1 MAGNRVQPVARAI
14 GLAVA
19 VTALVGCYTLQPT
32 GGPVPEVGSR
42 VAFDVNDAGRLAL
55 GGSMGPEIDQI
66 EGRLVERDTTDYLIA
81 VSAVHLLRGG
91 DQVWSG
97 ERVHIRPA
105 YVSRTYE
112 RRFSPGRT
120 VVLSAIGV
128 AVVAAFVSQAL
139 VGSGNESPSRG
150 SDSSGATVRIPIG
163 VHRLPHLGRP

>member
-19 VTALVGCYTLQPT
+19 VSALVGCYTLQPT

-42 VAFDVNDAGRLAL
+42 VAFDVNDVGRVAL
-55 GGSMGPEIDQI
+55 GGTMGPEIDQI
-66 EGRLVERDTTDYLIA
+66 EGTLIQHDTSEYLVA

-97 ERVHIRPA
+97 EKVRIKPD

-112 RRFSPGRT
+112 RRFAMGRT
-120 VVLSAIGV
+120 IALSAVGV
-128 AVVAAFVSQAL
+128 AAVAVLVSQSL
-139 VGSGNESPSRG
+139 IGSGNESTGRI
-150 SDSSGATVRIPIG
+150 DSTTQSLRIPIG
-163 VHRLPHLGRP
+163 RVHLPHLGRP